1 MINAASL
8 GGDVRARVHPPGGT
22 PAGGYHAQVLRAV
35 LFDFGGVLTTSPF
48 EAFASYERERGLPE
62 GFLRQVN
69 ATNPDDNAWARLERG
84 QLSVAE
90 FDAAFASEAAQAG
103 HPVPGT
109 DVLGLLAGELRPAMI
124 NAVGAIR
131 ATGSFS
137 TGLLT
142 NNAAP
147 LADSVPGWNTLAG
160 QFDVV
165 VESSRIGVRKP
176 DPRFYA
182 VALEGLGIAPAE
194 AVFLDD
200 LGVNLKPARAMG
212 MATIKVTDPGEA
224 LDELGAML
232 GVQLT

>member
-1 MINAASL
+1 M
-8 GGDVRARVHPPGGT
+8 
-22 PAGGYHAQVLRAV
+22 LRAV

-48 EAFASYERERGLPE
+48 EAFASYERARGLPA

-84 QLSVAE
+84 QLSVAD
-90 FDAAFASEAAQAG
+90 FDSAFASESATAG
-103 HPVPGT
+103 HRVPGA

-124 NAVGAIR
+124 NAVGTIR
-131 ATGSFS
+131 ATGRFF

-142 NNAAP
+142 NNAVP
-147 LADSVPGWNTLAG
+147 LADSVPGWDTLAG
-160 QFDVV
+160 NFDTV

-182 VALEGLGIAPAE
+182 VALERLGIVPTE

-200 LGVNLKPARAMG
+200 LGVNLKPARSMG
-212 MATIKVTDPGEA
+212 MATIKVTSPGEA
-224 LDELGAML
+224 LGELEGML

>member
-1 MINAASL
+1 M
-8 GGDVRARVHPPGGT
+8 
-22 PAGGYHAQVLRAV
+22 

-84 QLSVAE
+84 QLSVAG
-90 FDAAFASEAAQAG
+90 FDDAFATEAAMAG
-103 HPVPGT
+103 HRVPGT
-109 DVLGLLAGELRPAMI
+109 DILDLLAGELRPAMI
-124 NAVGAIR
+124 NAIATIR
-131 ATGSFS
+131 ATGRFS

-147 LADSVPGWNTLAG
+147 LVDSFPGWDTLAD

-176 DPRFYA
+176 DPRFYD
-182 VALEGLGIAPAE
+182 VALEGLGITPSE

-212 MATIKVTDPGEA
+212 MATIKVTNPDEA
-224 LDELGAML
+224 LGELGKIL
-232 GVQLT
+232 GMQLT

>member
-1 MINAASL
+1 M
-8 GGDVRARVHPPGGT
+8 
-22 PAGGYHAQVLRAV
+22 LRAV

-84 QLSVAE
+84 QLSVAG
-90 FDAAFASEAAQAG
+90 FDDAFATEAAMAG
-103 HPVPGT
+103 HRVPGT
-109 DVLGLLAGELRPAMI
+109 DILDLLAGELRPAMI
-124 NAVGAIR
+124 NAIATIR
-131 ATGSFS
+131 ATGRFS

-147 LADSVPGWNTLAG
+147 LVDSFPGWDTLAD

-176 DPRFYA
+176 DPRFYD
-182 VALEGLGIAPAE
+182 VALEGLGITPSE

-212 MATIKVTDPGEA
+212 MATIKVTNPDEA
-224 LDELGAML
+224 LGELGKIL
-232 GVQLT
+232 GMQLT

>member
-1 MINAASL
+1 
-8 GGDVRARVHPPGGT
+8 
-22 PAGGYHAQVLRAV
+22 VLRAV

-48 EAFASYERERGLPE
+48 EAFASYERARGLPE

-84 QLSVAE
+84 QLSVAD
-90 FDAAFASEAAQAG
+90 FDSAFASESATAG
-103 HPVPGT
+103 HRVPGA
-109 DVLGLLAGELRPAMI
+109 DVLGLLAGELRPAMV
-124 NAVGAIR
+124 NAVGTIR
-131 ATGSFS
+131 ATGRFS

-142 NNAAP
+142 NNAVP
-147 LADSVPGWNTLAG
+147 LADSVPGWETLAG
-160 QFDVV
+160 HFDAV

-182 VALEGLGIAPAE
+182 VALERLGIVPTE

-212 MATIKVTDPGEA
+212 MATIKVTSPGEA
-224 LDELGAML
+224 LGELEGML

>member
-1 MINAASL
+1 M
-8 GGDVRARVHPPGGT
+8 

-84 QLSVAE
+84 ELSVAQ
-90 FDAAFASEAAQAG
+90 FDDAFATEAAMVG
-103 HPVPGT
+103 HRVPGT
-109 DVLGLLAGELRPAMI
+109 DILGLLAGELRPAML

-131 ATGSFS
+131 ATGRFS

-147 LADSVPGWNTLAG
+147 LVDSVPGWDTLAG

-212 MATIKVTDPGEA
+212 MATIKVTNPVEA
-224 LDELGAML
+224 LGELEGMI